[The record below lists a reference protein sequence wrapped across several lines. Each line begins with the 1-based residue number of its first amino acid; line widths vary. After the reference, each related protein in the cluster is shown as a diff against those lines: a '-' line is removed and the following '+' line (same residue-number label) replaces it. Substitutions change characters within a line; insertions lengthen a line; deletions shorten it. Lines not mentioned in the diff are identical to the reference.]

1 MTRYWM
7 AIAIPPPQRGKH
19 CNTITT
25 STPAVPPVITTNVLS
40 CATGSYNP
48 RTGIVTKIQAFGV
61 QTNTVSCNSTAKNF
75 TKTLNYWEYVENNMW
90 KQQKYNQIVKE
101 MRRQLLSSYY
111 RVRYTLL
118 LYQTMGSCRDNAL
131 CRSLQANPLTVLYT
145 QVLYHCTIANT
156 GAVQVSENAKNKWVT
171 NMTPPEKT
179 SLKSATPSLNKVLD
193 YSTLRGW

>member
-1 MTRYWM
+1 M

-61 QTNTVSCNSTAKNF
+61 QTNTVSCNSTAKKF
-75 TKTLNYWEYVENNMW
+75 KLLRIRRKQSVKTTEIQPNCERNATAAAC
-90 KQQKYNQIVKE
+90 
-101 MRRQLLSSYY
+101 SYY
-111 RVRYTLL
+111 RARYTLL

-145 QVLYHCTIANT
+145 QVLCHCTIANT
-156 GAVQVSENAKNKWVT
+156 GAVQVSENAKNK
-171 NMTPPEKT
+171 
-179 SLKSATPSLNKVLD
+179 
-193 YSTLRGW
+193 